1 MIKTSPTTKL
11 EIKMI
16 PHLGEVGAGSSVPA
30 YDNVYPF
37 MPKSELYPVAVPA
50 HLPASKL
57 GLVTVRGLSLTDFN
71 IFDGDQLVF
80 TRQFNRREIDED
92 TICIVFIHATQEL
105 VAKRIVIGANMLTL
119 KASGGGIADKEYS
132 IDEVEIRGV
141 VIKVEIDVK
150 SQIARA
156 RETKARLNGIG
167 RRKKIDELTPRLFTE
182 QRNNSDIPF

>member
-1 MIKTSPTTKL
+1 MIKSKPTKL

-16 PHLGEVGAGSSVPA
+16 PYLGEVGAGRAVEA
-30 YDNVYPF
+30 YDNILPF
-37 MPKSELYPVAVPA
+37 MPKSELFPVAVPA
-50 HLPASKL
+50 HIPAGKL

-80 TRQFNRREIDED
+80 TRQFSQREIDED
-92 TICIVFIHATQEL
+92 TICIVFIHATGEL
-105 VAKRIVIGANMLTL
+105 VAKRIEVGANMLTL

-132 IDEVEIRGV
+132 IDEVEIRGI

-156 RETKARLNGIG
+156 REAKARLNGIG
-167 RRKKIDELTPRLFTE
+167 RRKKVDEATPRLWVEKKTD
-182 QRNNSDIPF
+182 DIPF

>member
-1 MIKTSPTTKL
+1 MIRRKPTTL

-16 PHLGEVGAGSSVPA
+16 PYLGEVGAGTPVPA

-37 MPKSELYPVAVPA
+37 MPKSELYPVAVPSN
-50 HLPASKL
+50 LPANSM

-92 TICIVFIHATQEL
+92 TICIVYIHATSEL
-105 VAKRIVIGANMLTL
+105 VAKRIEVGANMLTL

-132 IDEVEIRGV
+132 VDEVEIRGV
-141 VIKVEIDVK
+141 VIKVEIDIK

-156 RETKARLNGIG
+156 REAKARLNKVG
-167 RRKKIDELTPRLFTE
+167 RRKSDEAAPTLWG
-182 QRNNSDIPF
+182 QRNDDDCPY